1 MPFAGFD
8 PELALSSIK
17 CLKEVVLKENPI
29 VFFGHD
35 IEQEKDCKVFP
46 EYI

>member
-1 MPFAGFD
+1 
-8 PELALSSIK
+8 EEK
-17 CLKEVVLKENPI
+17 PI

-35 IEQEKDCKVFP
+35 IEQEKGCRVFP